1 MVTNISP
8 KAEILLKCYLIII
21 IIIII
26 SLLSGLMLFPGKKKW
41 HNSGHQPVFLVLQ
54 LLFLFCHFISNTFCI
69 ILAVPSKQGFTII
82 CAFFFF
88 FLSNASVKW
97 ACGIYQQAFP
107 TFLVN
112 NSCRLCSRVFSVCIG
127 KFHKILQFSYSKTF
141 FGLCIYHFSALLNP
155 HFSQSFQ

>member
-8 KAEILLKCYLIII
+8 KAEILLKCYLIIII

-112 NSCRLCSRVFSVCIG
+112 NSYLVDYVQG
-127 KFHKILQFSYSKTF
+127 
-141 FGLCIYHFSALLNP
+141 
-155 HFSQSFQ
+155 SFQSVQGNSTRSCSSHILKLFLACVYTISLLY

>member
-1 MVTNISP
+1 MQSDISYVKTWPAMCIKENNNSGSKRAYINVIKVFHYVNWILYIVTNISP
-8 KAEILLKCYLIII
+8 KAEILLKCYLIIII

-97 ACGIYQQAFP
+97 ACGIYQ
-107 TFLVN
+107 
-112 NSCRLCSRVFSVCIG
+112 
-127 KFHKILQFSYSKTF
+127 
-141 FGLCIYHFSALLNP
+141 
-155 HFSQSFQ
+155 